1 MQVGIL
7 EQKKKRGIYIYIVP
21 TDMIQSI
28 NLKKK
33 KFKNK
38 KKNTISPSNCIVV
51 CFDSL
56 LIVDE

>member
-7 EQKKKRGIYIYIVP
+7 EQKKRGIYIYIYIIP

-33 KFKNK
+33 KLKTK
-38 KKNTISPSNCIVV
+38 K
-51 CFDSL
+51 
-56 LIVDE
+56 EHH